1 MDDLIT
7 QEEVNHG
14 RISDL
19 IKHWKLLKFKIAELD
34 NDKQAT
40 ERQLREL
47 LDHPEVDGSKT
58 YKHDDHS
65 IKVTTGLNHTLDKK
79 TYEKIKGSLNP
90 KFDPVKEVV
99 KLEINKKVLRN
110 CLEFGTQEDKYLQSQ
125 FIISTPKKL
134 HISIEEPKN
143 EKVIAPD
150 FNGDDPF
157 ELPTPPSDSN

>member
-7 QEEVNHG
+7 QEEVNQE

-34 NDKQAT
+34 DDKQAT

-47 LDHPEVDGSKT
+47 LNHPDLDGSKT
-58 YKHDDHS
+58 YKHNDHS
-65 IKVTTGLNHTLDKK
+65 IRITTGLNHTLDKK

-90 KFDPVKEVV
+90 KFDPIKEVV
-99 KLEINKKVLRN
+99 KLEINKKVLRD
-110 CLEFGTQEDKYLQSQ
+110 CLEFGTQEDKYMQSQ

-134 HISIEEPKN
+134 HVAIEEPKN
-143 EKVIAPD
+143 EKVTATPFD
-150 FNGDDPF
+150 GDDPF
-157 ELPTPPSDSN
+157 ELPSTSSDNN

>member
-7 QEEVNHG
+7 QEEINQG

-19 IKHWKLLKFKIAELD
+19 IKHWKLLKFKMSELD
-34 NDKQAT
+34 DDKQAT

-47 LDHPEVDGSKT
+47 LDHPELDGSKT

-65 IKVTTGLNHTLDKK
+65 IRITTGLNHTLDKK
-79 TYEKIKGSLNP
+79 TYEQIKGTLNP

-99 KLEINKKVLRN
+99 KYEINKKVLRD
-110 CLEFGTQEDKYLQSQ
+110 CLEFGTQTDKYMQSQ

-143 EKVIAPD
+143 EKVIATD
-150 FNGDDPF
+150 FDGDDPF
-157 ELPTPPSDSN
+157 ELPTPSSDSN

>member
-7 QEEVNHG
+7 QEEINSG

-34 NDKQAT
+34 EDKQAT
-40 ERQLREL
+40 ERKLREL
-47 LDHPEVDGSKT
+47 LDHPELDGSKT

-65 IKVTTGLNHTLDKK
+65 IRITTGLNHTLDKK
-79 TYEKIKGSLNP
+79 TYEKIKDSLNP
-90 KFDPVKEVV
+90 KFNPIKEVV
-99 KLEINKKVLRN
+99 KLEINKKVLRD

-134 HISIEEPKN
+134 HVAIEEPKN
-143 EKVIAPD
+143 EKVTASNFD
-150 FNGDDPF
+150 GDDPF
-157 ELPTPPSDSN
+157 ELLTPPADI